1 MRTYA
6 KKGFRILTF
15 IVSSWIFISLII
27 AATIKYAN
35 TRITGITM
43 TLFAAFMLVQCTFIV
58 FLFTIWLQNKLK
70 GRRI

>member
-15 IVSSWIFISLII
+15 IISSWIFISLVI
-27 AATIKYAN
+27 AIPIRYAN

-43 TLFAAFMLVQCTFIV
+43 TLFDAFILVQFTFVV
-58 FLFTIWLQNKLK
+58 FFFTVWLKNKLK
-70 GRRI
+70 GG